1 MIFHWDETV
10 RFYDCRCTAVLLEEV
25 RGFRRIEVK
34 AYNGQLYYCHS
45 TAFEY
50 CVSNVRGIEKVDDM
64 IQYEKVEKTSRIDL
78 LTQQSLQHAKC

>member
-1 MIFHWDETV
+1 KSE
-10 RFYDCRCTAVLLEEV
+10 
-25 RGFRRIEVK
+25 GFRRIEVK

-78 LTQQSLQHAKC
+78 FDAAVFAACQMLEDTEKGGYVSDWLKGAKN